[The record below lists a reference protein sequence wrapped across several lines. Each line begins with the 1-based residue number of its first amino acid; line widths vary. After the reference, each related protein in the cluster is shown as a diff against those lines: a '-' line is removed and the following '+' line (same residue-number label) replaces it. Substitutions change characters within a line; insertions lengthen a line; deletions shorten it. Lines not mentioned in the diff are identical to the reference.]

1 MTAEQRQDQL
11 IEEYRLIPEAR
22 ERFQLIV
29 ETAGRSGTVP
39 DQERCDANL
48 VPGCVSRVWLS
59 VLPRAGGSVEVMIE
73 SESPALSGI
82 AGLFRRVYSG
92 STPGEI
98 LSTEPRFIEALGID
112 RFLTP
117 TRLRGLRRLREV
129 LVAKAR
135 DLSGEAPPGRTHPGR
150 THPGRTQP

>member
-1 MTAEQRQDQL
+1 MMTAEQRQDQL
-11 IEEYRLIPEAR
+11 IEEYSFIPEAR

-29 ETAGRSGTVP
+29 ETAGGGNSVP
-39 DQERCDANL
+39 DHDRCDANL

-59 VLPRAGGSVEVMIE
+59 VLPRAGGTVEVMIE
-73 SESPALSGI
+73 SESPALAGI

-92 STPGEI
+92 ATPEEI
-98 LSTEPRFIEALGID
+98 LSTEPRFIEALAID

-129 LVAKAR
+129 LVEKAR
-135 DLSGEAPPGRTHPGR
+135 NLSGRASP
-150 THPGRTQP
+150 

>member
-11 IEEYRLIPEAR
+11 IEEYLLIPEER

-29 ETAGRSGTVP
+29 ETAGKGASMP
-39 DQERCDANL
+39 DPERCDANL
-48 VPGCVSRVWLS
+48 IPGCVSRVWLS
-59 VLPRAGGSVEVMIE
+59 VLPDAGGRIGVMIE

-92 STPGEI
+92 STAGEI

-129 LVAKAR
+129 LVEKAR
-135 DLSGEAPPGRTHPGR
+135 NLAVEASPGLTSP
-150 THPGRTQP
+150 

>member
-11 IEEYRLIPEAR
+11 IKEYLLIPEER

-29 ETAGRSGTVP
+29 ETAGKGASMP
-39 DQERCDANL
+39 DHERCDANL

-59 VLPRAGGSVEVMIE
+59 VRPRAGGTVEVMVE

-92 STPGEI
+92 STPEEI
-98 LSTEPRFIEALGID
+98 LSTDPRFIERLAID

-129 LVAKAR
+129 LVEKAR
-135 DLSGEAPPGRTHPGR
+135 TLSGRTSP
-150 THPGRTQP
+150 